1 MKSLLIIFTVCFLIS
16 PIIAQTETTEG
27 VLLTRLIQLA
37 DGEFHKLEIKSD
49 GVYIDGTAKGRLK
62 RSSTGF
68 NLAVLIMETPEYWAV
83 EDSGFYYLL
92 GVDTATGM
100 CGIPAYAAIYVDA
113 NGNVRVS
120 DVSPNACIGD
130 FPISIEFKLN
140 VKVGERMDNATPIWK
155 LSTALEFNG
164 RTFLWKDLQKV
175 AKPKVK
181 SRGK

>member
-1 MKSLLIIFTVCFLIS
+1 MKNLLIILIICFLAS
-16 PIIAQTETTEG
+16 PVFAQTED
-27 VLLTRLIQLA
+27 VLLTRSIQLA

-49 GVYIDGTAKGRLK
+49 GVYIDGVAKGRLK
-62 RSSTGF
+62 RSSVGF
-68 NLAVLIMETPEYWAV
+68 NIAVLIMETPEYWAV

-120 DVSPNACIGD
+120 DVSPSACVGD
-130 FPISIEFKLN
+130 FPSSVEFKLN
-140 VKVGERMDNATPIWK
+140 VKVGERLDDATPIWK

-164 RTFLWKDLQKV
+164 RTFLWRDLQKV
-175 AKPKVK
+175 AKPKATKRRK
-181 SRGK
+181 SN